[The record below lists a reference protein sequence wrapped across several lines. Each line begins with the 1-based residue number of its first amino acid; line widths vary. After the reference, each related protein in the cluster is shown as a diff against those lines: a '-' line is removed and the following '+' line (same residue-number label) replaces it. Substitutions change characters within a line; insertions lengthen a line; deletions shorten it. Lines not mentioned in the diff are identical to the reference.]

1 MTINGIVN
9 NDKNNDKNNKTEG
22 SAKKN
27 KTSQGAY

>member
-1 MTINGIVN
+1 MTINGIV
-9 NDKNNDKNNKTEG
+9 NNDKNNKTEG